1 MKINKPTLETIVRSN
16 TAHYGG
22 GTWYFEGKPT
32 EKRYIVGDGNLGFV
46 MPEKEFL
53 QGITLGAKLDQYIK
67 AWKHCK
73 GCNFHG
79 FGTWI
84 NPEDRTV
91 YIDPIHT
98 FNSLGK
104 ALNLAQKN
112 GETCIFDTETD
123 QTIGV

>member
-1 MKINKPTLETIVRSN
+1 MKSNKPTLETIVRSS

-22 GTWYFEGKPT
+22 GTWYFKGKPT
-32 EKRYIVGDGNLGFV
+32 DKRYIVGNGNKGFT
-46 MPEKEFL
+46 MGKKEFM
-53 QGITLGAKLDQYIK
+53 QGATLGDKLSEAIK
-67 AWKHCK
+67 DWKHVDY
-73 GCNFHG
+73 GFHG

-98 FNSLGK
+98 FDSLDK

-112 GETCIFDTETD
+112 GETCIFDTETN